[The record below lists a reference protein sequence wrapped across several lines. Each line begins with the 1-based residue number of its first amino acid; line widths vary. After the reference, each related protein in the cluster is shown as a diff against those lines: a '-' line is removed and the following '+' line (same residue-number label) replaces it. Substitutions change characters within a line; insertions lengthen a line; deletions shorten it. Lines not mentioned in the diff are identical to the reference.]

1 MSRNSVHPTS
11 KKHSR
16 QQQPS
21 QSEPTKPVQC
31 AIYTRKSTEEGL
43 EQEFN
48 SLDAQRES
56 AVSFIA
62 SQKHMGW
69 VCLPEKYDDGG
80 FSGGNADRPALQR
93 LMADIESGLV
103 DCVIVY
109 KVDRLSRSLL
119 DFARMMETFERHNVS
134 FVSVTQQFNT
144 AHSMG
149 RLTLNILLSFAQF
162 EREIISERTRD
173 KIAAARKK
181 GKWAGGRPV
190 LGYDLVPGPGGSK
203 LVVNAT
209 EAERVRA
216 IFGLYQRERSLL
228 RTSAVL
234 NERGWTTKAWSARN
248 GKPQGGRR
256 FDKAVLHSL
265 LTNPVYIGKVRHH
278 DDLYDG
284 EHEAIVDED
293 VFRVVGELMASR
305 RSRDGRSPC
314 NKHGALLKGLVRC
327 SSCGCGMSHH
337 YASAKTQNGSGSK
350 RYRYYVCQRAQKEG
364 WSVCPGPSL
373 PADELESFVVSELR
387 ALGRDDRLVAEA
399 VVAAQHE
406 LRERIKRLEQQ
417 RASIAAD
424 RDGVR
429 DELRVLVA
437 EGADRNGEA
446 ALAGDLRERVRVL
459 DTRLRRA
466 DAVLAGLRERVA
478 DEDELI
484 GVIESFDP
492 LWSRLNTAERERL
505 VRLLVKRVDWDAQIE
520 TITVAFFAERAEGDD
535 VDEVDDDAVEADAV
549 EIGVDEEAALCPS

>member
-1 MSRNSVHPTS
+1 MSRTSDNPTS
-11 KKHSR
+11 KNPSGKQHTR
-16 QQQPS
+16 QQQQAQP
-21 QSEPTKPVQC
+21 EPTKPVRC

-56 AVSFIA
+56 AENFIA
-62 SQKHMGW
+62 SQKSAGW
-69 VCLPEKYDDGG
+69 VCSGERYDDGG
-80 FSGGNADRPALQR
+80 FSGGNAERPALRQ
-93 LMADIESGLV
+93 LLADIQAGLV
-103 DCVIVY
+103 DCVVVY

-119 DFARMMETFERHNVS
+119 DFARMMETFERHGVS

-181 GKWAGGRPV
+181 GLWAGGRPV

-216 IFGLYQRERSLL
+216 IFALYQQERSLL
-228 RTSAVL
+228 RTASIL
-234 NERGWTTKAWSARN
+234 NDRGWTTKAWSARN

-256 FDKAVLHSL
+256 FDKAVLHNL

-278 DDLYDG
+278 AELYDG
-284 EHEAIVDED
+284 EHEAIVGED
-293 VFRVVGELMASR
+293 VFRAVGELMAGNSAK
-305 RSRDGRSPC
+305 SGRSPC
-314 NKHGALLKGLVRC
+314 NRHGALLKGLVRC
-327 SSCGCGMSHH
+327 SSCGCGMGHH
-337 YASAKTQNGSGSK
+337 FASAKTQNGSGSK
-350 RYRYYVCQRAQKEG
+350 RYRYYVCGRAQKEG

-373 PADELESFVVSELR
+373 PADELEWFVVSELR

-406 LRERIKRLEQQ
+406 LRARLKKLEQE

-424 RDGVR
+424 REGAR
-429 DELRVLVA
+429 DRLRVLVA
-437 EGADRNGEA
+437 EDADRNGEA

-459 DTRLRRA
+459 DTRLRRS
-466 DAVLAGLRERVA
+466 DAGLAGLRERVV

-492 LWSRLNTAERERL
+492 LWQQLNTAERERL
-505 VRLLVKRVDWDAQIE
+505 VRLLVKRVDWDAQTE
-520 TITVAFFAERAEGDD
+520 TITVAFN
-535 VDEVDDDAVEADAV
+535 ADA
-549 EIGVDEEAALCPS
+549 GVDVEEDALCQT